1 MANTRIRLSPQTID
15 SVDRLGQQCGIEDQN
30 TLIQLLI
37 RKYGTQLVMLL
48 SPADPI
54 RDSVTQS
61 VPMIAKSNPVV
72 TGLPVEITN
81 STDIYSNAVENTA
94 DYSKPVEL
102 PTNETPAN
110 DFLLMDF

>member
-1 MANTRIRLSPQTID
+1 
-15 SVDRLGQQCGIEDQN
+15 VDRLGQQCGIEDQN

-54 RDSVTQS
+54 RDSMTQP
-61 VPMIAKSNPVV
+61 VPMIAKADPVV
-72 TGLPVEITN
+72 MGMPVVSVDMGQAVPIT
-81 STDIYSNAVENTA
+81 TVHDIETVERTA
-94 DYSKPVEL
+94 
-102 PTNETPAN
+102 NETPAN

>member
-54 RDSVTQS
+54 RDSVTQP
-61 VPMIAKSNPVV
+61 VPMIAKADPVV
-72 TGLPVEITN
+72 MGMSVVSVDMGQADPIATVHDVE
-81 STDIYSNAVENTA
+81 AVEATA
-94 DYSKPVEL
+94 
-102 PTNETPAN
+102 NETPAN

>member
-61 VPMIAKSNPVV
+61 VPMIAKSVPVV
-72 TGLPVEITN
+72 MGLPVISVDLGQADPIT
-81 STDIYSNAVENTA
+81 TVHDIET
-94 DYSKPVEL
+94 VEL
-102 PTNETPAN
+102 AANETPAN

>member
-54 RDSVTQS
+54 RDSMTQA
-61 VPMIAKSNPVV
+61 VPMIAKSDSVV
-72 TGLPVEITN
+72 MGLPVVSVDMGQADPIATGH
-81 STDIYSNAVENTA
+81 DIET
-94 DYSKPVEL
+94 VEL
-102 PTNETPAN
+102 TANETPAN

>member
-54 RDSVTQS
+54 RDSVTQP
-61 VPMIAKSNPVV
+61 VPMIAKSDSVVMGMPVISV
-72 TGLPVEITN
+72 DMGQADPITTVHDIEAVA
-81 STDIYSNAVENTA
+81 STA
-94 DYSKPVEL
+94 
-102 PTNETPAN
+102 NETPAN